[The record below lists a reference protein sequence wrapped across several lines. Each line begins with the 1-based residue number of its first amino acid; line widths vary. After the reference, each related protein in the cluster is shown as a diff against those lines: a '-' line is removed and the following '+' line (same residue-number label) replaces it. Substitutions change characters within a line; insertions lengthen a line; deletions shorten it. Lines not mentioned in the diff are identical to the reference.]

1 VIFTRAGD
9 RPLVIGHRGA
19 PMLAPENTLASF
31 EAAVSSGADAIE
43 LDVGAGLV
51 VAHSE
56 HEVPVDPLVLD
67 DALDFV
73 RTSGAAVLVDLKRPG
88 IEHAVATSLR
98 RHGLLERAFVSS
110 TSPRSLRRLAAADA
124 DVTRSISYPHD
135 RHRISRFDWPGALTA
150 GTAAALRRA
159 MPLRVPLLLSAA
171 RARALT
177 VHHELVSAAVV
188 RAARSRRAAV
198 LTWTVNDAARIA
210 ALARLGVDG
219 IITDDP
225 GKARDVLA
233 TLDPL

>member
-1 VIFTRAGD
+1 VNLAGAGD

-19 PMLAPENTLASF
+19 PTLAPENTLASF
-31 EAAVSSGADAIE
+31 EAALSAGADAIE
-43 LDVGAGLV
+43 LDVGAGLF

-56 HEVPVDPLVLD
+56 HEVPVDALSLD

-73 RTSGAAVLVDLKRPG
+73 RARGTAVLVDLKRAG
-88 IEHAVATSLR
+88 IERDVATSLR

-110 TSPRSLRRLAAADA
+110 TSPRSLRRLAAADG

-135 RHRISRFDWPGALTA
+135 RYRISRFDWPGALTT

-159 MPLRVPLLLSAA
+159 MPLRVPLLLSAT

-177 VHHELVSAAVV
+177 LHHTLVSAAVV
-188 RAARSRRAAV
+188 RAARRRRAA
-198 LTWTVNDAARIA
+198 LLAWTVNDGGRIA

>member
-1 VIFTRAGD
+1 MSFAATQD

-19 PMLAPENTLASF
+19 PVVAPENTLASF
-31 EAAVSSGADAIE
+31 EAALSAGADAIE

-56 HEVPVDPLVLD
+56 REVPVDVLSLE

-73 RTSGAAVLVDLKRPG
+73 RRSGTSVLVDLKQAG
-88 IEHAVATSLR
+88 IEQAVATALR
-98 RHGLLERAFVSS
+98 RHGLLERAFVAS
-110 TSPRSLRRLAAADA
+110 TSPRSLRRLAAADG
-124 DVTRSISYPHD
+124 DVIRSISYPHD
-135 RHRISRFDWPGALTA
+135 RYRISRFDWPGSLTA
-150 GTAAALRRA
+150 GTASALRRA
-159 MPLRVPLLLSAA
+159 MPLRMPLLVSAA

-177 VHHELVSAAVV
+177 LHHTLVSAGVV
-188 RAARSRRAAV
+188 RAARRRRVAV
-198 LTWTVNDAARIA
+198 LAWTVNDEDRIA

-225 GKARDVLA
+225 GKARDALA

>member
-1 VIFTRAGD
+1 
-9 RPLVIGHRGA
+9 
-19 PMLAPENTLASF
+19 
-31 EAAVSSGADAIE
+31 
-43 LDVGAGLV
+43 
-51 VAHSE
+51 
-56 HEVPVDPLVLD
+56 
-67 DALDFV
+67 
-73 RTSGAAVLVDLKRPG
+73 
-88 IEHAVATSLR
+88 
-98 RHGLLERAFVSS
+98 
-110 TSPRSLRRLAAADA
+110 
-124 DVTRSISYPHD
+124 
-135 RHRISRFDWPGALTA
+135 
-150 GTAAALRRA
+150 

-188 RAARSRRAAV
+188 RAARSRRAVV

>member
-1 VIFTRAGD
+1 VSFARVGD

-19 PMLAPENTLASF
+19 PVLAPENTLASF

-51 VAHSE
+51 VAHSG
-56 HEVPVDPLVLD
+56 HEVPADALSLD
-67 DALDFV
+67 EALDFV
-73 RTSGAAVLVDLKRPG
+73 RTSGTAVLVDLKRAG
-88 IEHAVATSLR
+88 IEHAVAMSLR

-110 TSPRSLRRLAAADA
+110 TSARSLRRIAAADA
-124 DVTRSISYPHD
+124 AVTRSISYPHD
-135 RHRISRFDWPGALTA
+135 RYRISRFDWPAALKT

-177 VHHELVSAAVV
+177 IHHELVSAAVV

-198 LTWTVNDAARIA
+198 LTWTVNDAGRIA

>member
-1 VIFTRAGD
+1 MSFTRAGD

-19 PMLAPENTLASF
+19 PVLAPENTLASF

-73 RTSGAAVLVDLKRPG
+73 RTSGTAVLVDLKRPG

-135 RHRISRFDWPGALTA
+135 RYRISRFDWPGALTA
-150 GTAAALRRA
+150 GPAAALRRA

>member
-1 VIFTRAGD
+1 VNFARAGD
-9 RPLVIGHRGA
+9 RPIVIGHRGA
-19 PMLAPENTLASF
+19 PVLAPENTLASF
-31 EAAVSSGADAIE
+31 EAALSSGADAIE

-56 HEVPVDPLVLD
+56 HQVPVDALSLD
-67 DALDFV
+67 DALEFV
-73 RTSGAAVLVDLKRPG
+73 RSSGTAVLVDLKRPG
-88 IEHAVATSLR
+88 IERAVATSLR
-98 RHGLLERAFVSS
+98 RHGLVDRAFVSS
-110 TSPRSLRRLAAADA
+110 TSPRSLRRLAAADG

-135 RHRISRFDWPGALTA
+135 RYRISRFDWPRALTS

-159 MPLRVPLLLSAA
+159 MPLRVPLLLSGA

-177 VHHELVSAAVV
+177 VHHALVSAAVV
-188 RAARSRRAAV
+188 RAVRSRRAAI
-198 LTWTVNDAARIA
+198 LAWTVNDAARIA